1 MLSKSIQLPV
11 GVVRDKSKEKSIK
24 LNFPP
29 NYRKDGLFD
38 HLSYPRHLENPAT
51 KDVVRDDV
59 VDDLALQKYL
69 LATGLLK
76 DSIHSSLDMLVTDGK
91 FSNAGIRR
99 PLDTKHPSII
109 KKPNPID
116 VVFKDKARFDTQNPL
131 IGK

>member
-1 MLSKSIQLPV
+1 M
-11 GVVRDKSKEKSIK
+11 IK
-24 LNFPP
+24 T
-29 NYRKDGLFD
+29 
-38 HLSYPRHLENPAT
+38 AT

-91 FSNAGIRR
+91 FSKNAGIRR